1 MSQSFPEKEGPI
13 KAKAY
18 GASMATS
25 RGVTTGGLPPDLLL
39 KAARRLGAICLIYA
53 CAFFLAGIFP
63 LLVLDLSPEVTR
75 NFAQLGV
82 GTFSIALSLIVFGIS
97 RSRRIPVTTLLNIG
111 LIFEVAG
118 SFGIAFAEY
127 WGILNETV
135 VLATDLEG
143 FGLSWVAVWMIV
155 FTVGVPTRPGRAL
168 VAALASGAAVP
179 ITFALTMQYG
189 GTLLRLT
196 PSEFFA
202 ALILP
207 YLICTGMAYA
217 SARII
222 YRLGTDVRRAREMG
236 SYRLEERIGQGGM
249 GEVWLARHRMLA
261 RPAAVKLIRASHLGA
276 QGEDAGLTVLKRFG
290 QEAQAT
296 AALRS
301 PHTIVVYDF
310 GLSDDGTFY
319 YVMELLDGMDL
330 DTLVRRYG
338 PQPPERVVHV
348 LRQACH
354 SLHEAHGAGLTHR
367 DIKPANLF
375 ICRYGSDLDF
385 VKVLDFGLVSERSRS
400 ASDETKLTREGTVV
414 GSPAFMPPEMA
425 LAEDPVEGRADLY
438 ALGCVAYWL
447 LTGSLVF
454 ESDSPME
461 MIVKHARDTPEPPSA
476 RSELDIPEALDHI
489 VMACLEKDPA
499 RRPQTARELS
509 DRLAELQL
517 DPLWTEAR
525 MSRWWEAHAP
535 QVRSSSSQQ
544 SESPGAAPSDRGA
557 LLLGPE

>member
-1 MSQSFPEKEGPI
+1 
-13 KAKAY
+13 
-18 GASMATS
+18 MATS

-39 KAARRLGAICLIYA
+39 TAARRLGAICLIYA
-53 CAFFLAGIFP
+53 FAFFMAGIFP
-63 LLVLDLSPEVTR
+63 LIVLELSSEVTR
-75 NFAQLGV
+75 DFAQRYFAQRLAVMWWV
-82 GTFSIALSLIVFGIS
+82 GAFSIALSLIVFGIS

-111 LIFEVAG
+111 LIFEVTG
-118 SFGIAFAEY
+118 SFGIALAEY
-127 WGILNETV
+127 WGILNKTV
-135 VLATDLEG
+135 VSSMELEAL
-143 FGLSWVAVWMIV
+143 GLSWVAVWMIV
-155 FTVGVPTRPGRAL
+155 FTVGIPTRPGRAL

-179 ITFALTMQYG
+179 ITVALTMQYG
-189 GTLLRLT
+189 GTLLRIT
-196 PSEFFA
+196 PSEFFFVF
-202 ALILP
+202 ILP
-207 YLICTGMAYA
+207 YLICTVMAYA

-222 YRLGTDVRRAREMG
+222 YRLGTDVQRAREMG

-276 QGEDAGLTVLKRFG
+276 EGEDAGRTVLKRFG

-354 SLHEAHGAGLTHR
+354 SLHEAHDAGLIHR

-385 VKVLDFGLVSERSRS
+385 VKVLDFGLVSGRSRS
-400 ASDETKLTREGTVV
+400 ARDETKLTREGTVV

-425 LAEDPVEGRADLY
+425 LAEYPVEGRADLY
-438 ALGCVAYWL
+438 ALGC
-447 LTGSLVF
+447 
-454 ESDSPME
+454 
-461 MIVKHARDTPEPPSA
+461 
-476 RSELDIPEALDHI
+476 
-489 VMACLEKDPA
+489 
-499 RRPQTARELS
+499 
-509 DRLAELQL
+509 
-517 DPLWTEAR
+517 
-525 MSRWWEAHAP
+525 
-535 QVRSSSSQQ
+535 
-544 SESPGAAPSDRGA
+544 
-557 LLLGPE
+557 